1 MISRLRFGRARVVQ
15 TLCGG
20 NWRLAALQGYLTAAR
35 GCDYS
40 GIHSI
45 CSHMITAEIQSR
57 ARTHWLPR
65 CTYICVATCS
75 ISPCV
80 LPSAADLLLRTS
92 SLKAGSKKTRGEK
105 NAIRAGFDGGH
116 GLALFRAQPLA
127 LRDAVHVLLTSSS
140 LRLCRKLI
148 ALKNYLRRRQDV
160 HSWPVTPPEKKK
172 KEKKLNIFFQQSLLK
187 NMNSSCNGIA
197 VCAWY
202 RFYFRL

>member
-1 MISRLRFGRARVVQ
+1 MR
-15 TLCGG
+15 TH
-20 NWRLAALQGYLTAAR
+20 
-35 GCDYS
+35 DYS
-40 GIHSI
+40 KNSKSCTNTRTTTLYIHMRGHLQHLSL
-45 CSHMITAEIQSR
+45 CSAF
-57 ARTHWLPR
+57 
-65 CTYICVATCS
+65 CCG
-75 ISPCV
+75 
-80 LPSAADLLLRTS
+80 PSSANFFFKSGLQENEGG
-92 SLKAGSKKTRGEK
+92 KK

-172 KEKKLNIFFQQSLLK
+172 KKKRKKSWIFSFGAVLFQPSLSK

-197 VCAWY
+197 VVSWY
-202 RFYFRL
+202 WFYFRL

>member
-1 MISRLRFGRARVVQ
+1 MRGHLQHVCLCSAFCGRPSSAN
-15 TLCGG
+15 LFFKGG
-20 NWRLAALQGYLTAAR
+20 LQENEWG
-35 GCDYS
+35 
-40 GIHSI
+40 
-45 CSHMITAEIQSR
+45 
-57 ARTHWLPR
+57 
-65 CTYICVATCS
+65 
-75 ISPCV
+75 
-80 LPSAADLLLRTS
+80 
-92 SLKAGSKKTRGEK
+92 K

-160 HSWPVTPPEKKK
+160 HSWPVTPPGKKK
-172 KEKKLNIFFQQSLLK
+172 RRRKKSWIFSFGAVLFQQSLSK

-202 RFYFRL
+202 WFYFRL